1 MNHPEDQTWL
11 NLAALGAP
19 AYSAAGSQPPYG
31 FTTRV
36 LARVRAE
43 QREQKLAERIGLR
56 AIFAAFAVL
65 VVTGVYALGLD
76 HRAADR
82 SDLEPG
88 LRGFL
93 QAADVPLS

>member
-1 MNHPEDQTWL
+1 MNNPEDHTWL
-11 NLAALGAP
+11 NLAAIGAP
-19 AYSAAGSQPPYG
+19 AYSVGGSQPPYG

-36 LARVRAE
+36 LARLRAE

-56 AIFAAFAVL
+56 AIFAAFAIL
-65 VVTGVYALGLD
+65 VVTGVFALGLD
-76 HRAADR
+76 RHASDR

-93 QAADVPLS
+93 QAADLPLS